1 MINLNELNKYKAN
14 ATAESII
21 SILKDIE
28 VNDLIVDLF
37 LTSED
42 ENFKKLIKSFEKC
55 LIYSKLNPEKF
66 KKEIYDFFK
75 KNAETI
81 KNELLFSELYKFTYF
96 IYSSFSLKKIDE
108 RILNAYLSL
117 IMEQG
122 SYLENINYTIC
133 GVKTDGLPIE
143 IPEPYLRFEYPIIEY
158 MFDMK
163 KKRVSQKYDFKVLQR
178 YFKKYNYEIKS
189 IDEYT
194 KYTADQQLISNMFFH
209 MTCLID
215 ENCEDILP
223 LPYYLP
229 SLGFRKKLRV
239 WQDTAYYEELL
250 EKRRYML
257 PAEGILV
264 KLKNSGNFREILIK
278 ERFLNNRIFMLYRL
292 KMDNDKFISGFYD
305 ISIKQFF
312 SIWKETDEGKIYHY
326 QVENFILEVYCHLTS
341 DIGYDRKKNSKLKV
355 VNDINSVEDYYEQ
368 QPIAQFVYN
377 NNENVSNKS
386 KTPFKRSYDK
396 SQYIEIS
403 KFINPFIR
411 KLPLGWKASEQAIKI
426 AEKYG
431 YDLKENET
439 FVKPFEKKVIH
450 IKKD

>member
-1 MINLNELNKYKAN
+1 M
-14 ATAESII
+14 
-21 SILKDIE
+21 
-28 VNDLIVDLF
+28 LF
-37 LTSED
+37 RS
-42 ENFKKLIKSFEKC
+42 
-55 LIYSKLNPEKF
+55 
-66 KKEIYDFFK
+66 
-75 KNAETI
+75 
-81 KNELLFSELYKFTYF
+81 
-96 IYSSFSLKKIDE
+96 
-108 RILNAYLSL
+108 
-117 IMEQG
+117 
-122 SYLENINYTIC
+122 
-133 GVKTDGLPIE
+133 
-143 IPEPYLRFEYPIIEY
+143 
-158 MFDMK
+158 
-163 KKRVSQKYDFKVLQR
+163 
-178 YFKKYNYEIKS
+178 
-189 IDEYT
+189 
-194 KYTADQQLISNMFFH
+194 
-209 MTCLID
+209 
-215 ENCEDILP
+215 
-223 LPYYLP
+223 
-229 SLGFRKKLRV
+229 
-239 WQDTAYYEELL
+239 
-250 EKRRYML
+250 
-257 PAEGILV
+257 
-264 KLKNSGNFREILIK
+264 
-278 ERFLNNRIFMLYRL
+278 
-292 KMDNDKFISGFYD
+292 FYD